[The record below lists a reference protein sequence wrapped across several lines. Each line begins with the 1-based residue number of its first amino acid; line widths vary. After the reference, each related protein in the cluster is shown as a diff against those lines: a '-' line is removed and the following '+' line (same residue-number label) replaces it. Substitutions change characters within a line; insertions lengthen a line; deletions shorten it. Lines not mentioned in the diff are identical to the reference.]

1 MTEAARLGAT
11 FGNSLKTAQ
20 SYHTLDQIFSAP
32 GMNRRRQDQFGASC
46 KFVVII
52 SLSSSTAFETLHID
66 RILMIIT
73 YTPLKIAKGTYR
85 HGRNEVRASAKLSLP

>member
-1 MTEAARLGAT
+1 M
-11 FGNSLKTAQ
+11 S
-20 SYHTLDQIFSAP
+20 
-32 GMNRRRQDQFGASC
+32 RRRQDQFGASC
-46 KFVVII
+46 KFGVIV

-85 HGRNEVRASAKLSLP
+85 HGRNEVRASAKLSLPRYAIIADAHPSGVITLDLTG